1 MREFVFTVRF
11 EPDVDRLMDAF
22 IEHPDARAHSTACAV
37 TRDRMWRVDHLVGHE
52 DALDQIEDRFLDEGW
67 CNECLHAPNCESA
80 REYRVLSRDPTHRVV
95 YTRRA
100 EIDRC
105 HSVPYLAV
113 DELGDGLLFRA
124 DRRAHRYDWRVLL
137 PEESEV
143 GALYDAVQ
151 SRLMDGVEVD
161 LRHVGECS
169 DWSGPPLVATRL
181 SPEQREAITLA
192 VDRGYYATPREVTL
206 ADLSEELSVPRSTF
220 QYRLR
225 QAERR
230 VIEAVV
236 DAS

>member
-11 EPDVDRLMDAF
+11 EPGVDRLMDAF
-22 IEHPDARAHSTACAV
+22 IDHPDARAHSTACSV
-37 TRDRMWRVDHLVGHE
+37 TGDRMWRVDHLVGYE
-52 DALDQIEDRFLDEGW
+52 DALDVIEARFRDEQW
-67 CNECLHAPNCESA
+67 CNECLHAPNCEST
-80 REYRVLSRDPTHRVV
+80 RVYQTLSRDSTHRVI
-95 YTRRA
+95 YTRRE

-105 HSVPYLAV
+105 HSIPYLAV

-124 DRRAHRYDWRVLL
+124 DRHERRYDWRVLL

-151 SRLMDGVEVD
+151 SRLRDGIEVD

-169 DWSGPPLVATRL
+169 DWSGRPLVAAQL

-192 VDRGYYATPREVTL
+192 VDRGYYATPRAATL
-206 ADLSEELSVPRSTF
+206 ADLSAELDVPRSTF

-230 VIEAVV
+230 VVESVV
-236 DAS
+236 DSP

>member
-1 MREFVFTVRF
+1 MREFVFTVRYH
-11 EPDVDRLMDAF
+11 PGVDRLMDAF
-22 IEHPDARAHSTACAV
+22 IDYPDARAHSTACAV
-37 TRDRMWRVDHLVGHE
+37 SGDRMWRVDHLVGYE
-52 DALDQIEDRFLDEGW
+52 DALDVISDRFLDRQW
-67 CNECLHAPNCESA
+67 CNECLHAPNCESS
-80 REYRVLSRDPTHRVV
+80 REYHILSRDPTHWVV

-105 HSVPYLAV
+105 HSIPYLAI

-124 DRRAHRYDWRVLL
+124 DRHQRRYDWRVLL

-169 DWSGPPLVATRL
+169 DWSGRTLVSARL

-192 VDRGYYATPREVTL
+192 VDRGYYATPREATL
-206 ADLSEELSVPRSTF
+206 ADLSEALDVPRSTF

-230 VIEAVV
+230 VVEAVV
-236 DAS
+236 DSP